1 MKPFRFGDVVP
12 AEYQCPRPD
21 LLRTITGH
29 LRAGQ
34 KVLLQGERRMG
45 KTSFV
50 RYVVAPETKA
60 RMFSVSLWGVKSV
73 DEFTRQ
79 CLRGLQQV
87 KEQSSVLRKMGRALN
102 ERLAPSVQVAGIG
115 LTLQP
120 TAALGLDVLE
130 TVLDELYR
138 EHKKEPVFAFW
149 DEFQEVLKLKD
160 ADTVLGRFRGAV
172 QHQSGMAH
180 LFAGSD
186 RNRMHEIFNH
196 PKSPL
201 FKGAATVEFDQIPD
215 QDFARWITAQFRRG
229 KVSVMYETVAA
240 ILDVT
245 DRISGDVQQ
254 LCAALWDLAKPGD
267 TIDNATLEKAYALV
281 WAGESRSYEYIV
293 QDSTELQLRC
303 LTLLASEPSMT
314 PTGGDFVR
322 ASGARSGSSV
332 MRALNRY
339 VAQAV
344 LVKRGPNYFFS
355 NPFFR
360 LWLAARAKAR
370 GDQV

>member
-1 MKPFRFGDVVP
+1 
-12 AEYQCPRPD
+12 
-21 LLRTITGH
+21 
-29 LRAGQ
+29 
-34 KVLLQGERRMG
+34 MG

-50 RYVVAPETKA
+50 RYVVAPEIRA
-60 RMFSVSLWGVKSV
+60 RVFSVSLWGVKSV

-87 KEQSSVLRKMGRALN
+87 KDQSSVLRKMGRALN
-102 ERLAPSVQVAGIG
+102 ERLAPSVQVAGVG

-130 TVLDELYR
+130 VVLDELYR
-138 EHKKEPVFAFW
+138 EHKKAPVFAFW

-160 ADTVLGRFRGAV
+160 ADTVLGRFRSAV

-201 FKGAATVEFDQIPD
+201 FKGAATVEFDRIPD

-229 KVSVMYETVAA
+229 KISVMQETVAA

-267 TIDNATLEKAYALV
+267 TIDAAALEKAYALV

-293 QDSTELQLRC
+293 QDSTELQFRC
-303 LTLLASEPSMT
+303 LTLLASESAMT
-314 PTGGDFVR
+314 PTSGDFVR

-332 MRALNRY
+332 LRALNRY
-339 VAQAV
+339 VNQAV

-360 LWLAARAKAR
+360 LWLAARERAR
-370 GDQV
+370 SGNA